1 MHFSLNNFKIG
12 ICFVGGT
19 TMGKLCQIC
28 NLSLCPLSHLTWP
41 RVARMD
47 HLFRSHPPQWMLA
60 RDNKIELDRNWSN
73 VGKWLSLYSQQGTE
87 REKKEGDGGGM
98 HKSWNRHGC
107 FLPQEWFRWHL
118 RLLIRREGERVC
130 VETENHSLVDLGP
143 GPRGMI
149 WVTLGLLRNSSPTRH
164 AR

>member
-28 NLSLCPLSHLTWP
+28 NLSFCPLSHLTWP

-60 RDNKIELDRNWSN
+60 RDNENWIGQKL
-73 VGKWLSLYSQQGTE
+73 VKCGKVTFTVLST
-87 REKKEGDGGGM
+87 RD
-98 HKSWNRHGC
+98 
-107 FLPQEWFRWHL
+107 
-118 RLLIRREGERVC
+118 REGEERRRWRRNAQELKQTWIFSPPGVIQ
-130 VETENHSLVDLGP
+130 VAFKAAHKERGGEGMRRNWKSLSCGP
-143 GPRGMI
+143 WTRTPREWSG
-149 WVTLGLLRNSSPTRH
+149 WH
-164 AR
+164 

>member
-28 NLSLCPLSHLTWP
+28 NLSFCPLSHLTWP

-60 RDNKIELDRNWSN
+60 WDDENWIGQNLVKCGKVTFTVLSTRDR
-73 VGKWLSLYSQQGTE
+73 
-87 REKKEGDGGGM
+87 KEGERDQGGEGGGM
-98 HKSWNRHGC
+98 HKSWNRHGY
-107 FLPQEWFRWHL
+107 FLPQGWFRWHL

-143 GPRGMI
+143 GPRGND
-149 WVTLGLLRNSSPTRH
+149 LGDIRV
-164 AR
+164 A